1 MKYIFDLMII
11 IIIYYLLNKKMYNEC
26 TTKEIILYNVL
37 FFYLASVYALTLMPF
52 RPLKNLLQESLSFG
66 FHLEPFGDIIHSR
79 GPAVREALLNILM
92 LVPFGFLVPL
102 IRKRKTM
109 IYHVIISSF
118 LLSFIIETL
127 QMFDLNRS
135 SDVTDLITNT
145 IGGLVGFL
153 IFKIFKMINKKG
165 RNRI

>member
-1 MKYIFDLMII
+1 
-11 IIIYYLLNKKMYNEC
+11 
-26 TTKEIILYNVL
+26 
-37 FFYLASVYALTLMPF
+37 MPF
-52 RPLKNLLQESLSFG
+52 RPLRNLLQESLSFG

-92 LVPFGFLVPL
+92 LVPFGFLIPL

-118 LLSFIIETL
+118 FLSFIIESL
-127 QMFDLNRS
+127 QMLDSNRS

-145 IGGLVGFL
+145 IGGLVGFF
-153 IFKIFKMINKKG
+153 IFKIFKMINEKG